1 MAAVP
6 WNIIIPI
13 VLSIVSGM
21 FKKDE
26 GTQMMDKGLQMKSTM
41 DVMGYKPPYQS
52 PMLKQLDPV
61 VAQALLNQLKQYSN
75 FGMPEGMSMPTDF
88 MNILLPSGSSRQPI
102 PQGGTRIPL

>member
-6 WNIIIPI
+6 WGLIISLALS
-13 VLSIVSGM
+13 VLSGI

-26 GTQMMDKGLQMKSTM
+26 GTQMMEKGLQTKSTM
-41 DVMGYKPPYQS
+41 DIMGYKPPYQS

-61 VAQALLNQLKQYSN
+61 VAQAILNQLKQYSN
-75 FGMPEGMSMPTDF
+75 FGMPEGMEMPTDF

-102 PQGGTRIPL
+102 QGGTRFPL